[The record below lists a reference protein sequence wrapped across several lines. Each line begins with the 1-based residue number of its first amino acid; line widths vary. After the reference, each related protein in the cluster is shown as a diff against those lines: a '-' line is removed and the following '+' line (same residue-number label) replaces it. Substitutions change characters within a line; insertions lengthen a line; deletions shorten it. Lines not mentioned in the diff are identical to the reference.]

1 MPRSPTIDPLSAQNA
16 HSVARGLGWF
26 SIGLGLAEILAP
38 RALTRGLGMEG
49 HEQIVRAYGVRE
61 IATGIGILSSTH
73 PVPWIWGRVGG
84 DALDI
89 ATLATGLQQD
99 NPKKENVEL
108 ALVAVA
114 GVTALDVVC
123 GASLARHSLARHS
136 SPKLRRRRPA
146 IDYHRRT
153 GFPKPPEQMRGAAR
167 DFEVPRDMRTP
178 EALRPFPT
186 IPIRS
191 DSDGRLRQAA
201 LPSKVISEEASGR
214 FLRRVDASRT
224 DCVRPPFCA
233 TIGASR
239 RSESPAD
246 DRTDDLHDREQ
257 DIAWRNSSTPV
268 LRGWCDLPAA

>member
-1 MPRSPTIDPLSAQNA
+1 MPRNPTIDPLSAQNA

-73 PVPWIWGRVGG
+73 PVAWIWGRVGG

-89 ATLATGLQQD
+89 ATLVTGLQQD
-99 NPKKENVEL
+99 NLKKENVEL

-123 GASLARHSLARHS
+123 GASLARHTLARHS

-146 IDYHRRT
+146 IDYRRRT

-167 DFEVPRDMRTP
+167 DFEVPLDMRTP
-178 EALRPFPT
+178 EALRPFST
-186 IPIRS
+186 IP
-191 DSDGRLRQAA
+191 
-201 LPSKVISEEASGR
+201 
-214 FLRRVDASRT
+214 DA
-224 DCVRPPFCA
+224 
-233 TIGASR
+233 
-239 RSESPAD
+239 
-246 DRTDDLHDREQ
+246 Q
-257 DIAWRNSSTPV
+257 
-268 LRGWCDLPAA
+268 

>member
-1 MPRSPTIDPLSAQNA
+1 MPMAKSPTIDPLSAQNA

-26 SIGLGLAEILAP
+26 SIGLGLAEVLVP

-61 IATGIGILSSTH
+61 LATGIGILSSTH
-73 PVPWIWGRVGG
+73 PAPWIWGRVGG

-89 ATLATGLQQD
+89 ATLATGLQHD
-99 NPKKENVEL
+99 NPKKGNVEL

-123 GASLARHSLARHS
+123 GASLAQHSVARHS
-136 SPKLRRRRPA
+136 SLTLRRRRPA

-186 IPIRS
+186 MSPT
-191 DSDGRLRQAA
+191 GGAA
-201 LPSKVISEEASGR
+201 LE
-214 FLRRVDASRT
+214 SR
-224 DCVRPPFCA
+224 
-233 TIGASR
+233 
-239 RSESPAD
+239 
-246 DRTDDLHDREQ
+246 
-257 DIAWRNSSTPV
+257 
-268 LRGWCDLPAA
+268 

>member
-26 SIGLGLAEILAP
+26 SIGLGLAELLAP

-73 PVPWIWGRVGG
+73 PAPWIWGRVGG

-99 NPKKENVEL
+99 NPKKDNVEL

-123 GASLARHSLARHS
+123 GASLARHQSRVIES
-136 SPKLRRRRPA
+136 EPRRRRSA

-191 DSDGRLRQAA
+191 D
-201 LPSKVISEEASGR
+201 
-214 FLRRVDASRT
+214 
-224 DCVRPPFCA
+224 
-233 TIGASR
+233 
-239 RSESPAD
+239 
-246 DRTDDLHDREQ
+246 
-257 DIAWRNSSTPV
+257 
-268 LRGWCDLPAA
+268 

>member
-26 SIGLGLAEILAP
+26 SIGLGLAEVLAP

-61 IATGIGILSSTH
+61 IATGIGILSSNH
-73 PVPWIWGRVGG
+73 PAPWIWGRVGG

-89 ATLATGLQQD
+89 ATLASGLQQD

-123 GASLARHSLARHS
+123 GASLARHAR
-136 SPKLRRRRPA
+136 PKLRRRRPA
-146 IDYHRRT
+146 IDYSRRT

-178 EALRPFPT
+178 EALRPFV
-186 IPIRS
+186 
-191 DSDGRLRQAA
+191 DGA
-201 LPSKVISEEASGR
+201 
-214 FLRRVDASRT
+214 
-224 DCVRPPFCA
+224 
-233 TIGASR
+233 
-239 RSESPAD
+239 PAD
-246 DRTDDLHDREQ
+246 
-257 DIAWRNSSTPV
+257 
-268 LRGWCDLPAA
+268 

>member
-26 SIGLGLAEILAP
+26 SIGLGLAEVLAP

-73 PVPWIWGRVGG
+73 PAPWIWGRVGG

-123 GASLARHSLARHS
+123 GASLARHSLRVIRVRSCVAAVRRSTIIAGPASPNRLSRCGERHETS
-136 SPKLRRRRPA
+136 RFPATCAPRRRCGLSLLIEHLPTSLVIEDA
-146 IDYHRRT
+146 
-153 GFPKPPEQMRGAAR
+153 MRVVECLQADRGKIG
-167 DFEVPRDMRTP
+167 
-178 EALRPFPT
+178 EACN
-186 IPIRS
+186 
-191 DSDGRLRQAA
+191 Q
-201 LPSKVISEEASGR
+201 
-214 FLRRVDASRT
+214 
-224 DCVRPPFCA
+224 
-233 TIGASR
+233 
-239 RSESPAD
+239 
-246 DRTDDLHDREQ
+246 
-257 DIAWRNSSTPV
+257 V
-268 LRGWCDLPAA
+268 LVSQGQ

>member
-26 SIGLGLAEILAP
+26 SIGLGLAEVLAP

-49 HEQIVRAYGVRE
+49 HEQIMRAYGVRE

-73 PVPWIWGRVGG
+73 PLPWIWGRVGG

-99 NPKKENVEL
+99 NPKQENVEL

-114 GVTALDVVC
+114 GITALDVVC
-123 GASLARHSLARHS
+123 GASLARQSLARHA
-136 SPKLRRRRPA
+136 SPKRRGRRPA

-186 IPIRS
+186 IP
-191 DSDGRLRQAA
+191 
-201 LPSKVISEEASGR
+201 K
-214 FLRRVDASRT
+214 
-224 DCVRPPFCA
+224 
-233 TIGASR
+233 
-239 RSESPAD
+239 
-246 DRTDDLHDREQ
+246 
-257 DIAWRNSSTPV
+257 
-268 LRGWCDLPAA
+268 